1 MPRPILPSGRRPAA
15 LAAAPQPARTP
26 AAAAARAPTAAAGAA
41 ARAAARDPADRQ
53 AADDAAGGAPPP
65 GARLDGRRAHV
76 LDRAAEYVRLADH
89 GLTVSAIARRR
100 RKSKGHVSI
109 LLRLGRALAD
119 LPADERAALRHPRVT
134 WRLVQGLVR
143 ADVDAASL
151 RRQLRAALGG
161 FSTHNVDRRRQ
172 ARRAR
177 DAAPTGAAAAPGVAW
192 GWDAAWFGQ
201 DPTGYAAAHLAHLVH
216 LHEAVTA
223 RAEQAVR
230 ARALADLDAGQSL
243 RGLQRRL
250 AQLANAAGAEPGPGA
265 ERDALHALATVG
277 RALDAAR
284 REVAG
289 LAAAT
294 GAPPEPAASSRPR
307 WRAAVPATPAVPAP
321 RRDAPAPVDDV
332 TADDLD
338 ADLADA

>member
-1 MPRPILPSGRRPAA
+1 
-15 LAAAPQPARTP
+15 
-26 AAAAARAPTAAAGAA
+26 
-41 ARAAARDPADRQ
+41 
-53 AADDAAGGAPPP
+53 
-65 GARLDGRRAHV
+65 V

-109 LLRLGRALAD
+109 LLRLGRALAG

-161 FSTHNVDRRRQ
+161 FSTHNRDRRRQ
-172 ARRAR
+172 TARAR
-177 DAAPTGAAAAPGVAW
+177 AGVAPAAPAPGVAW
-192 GWDAAWFGQ
+192 GWDAAWFGR
-201 DPTGYAAAHLAHLVH
+201 DPAGYAAAHLAHLVH
-216 LHEAVTA
+216 LHEAVAA
-223 RAEQAVR
+223 RARQAVH
-230 ARALADLDAGQSL
+230 ARALAGLDAGQSL

-250 AQLANAAGAEPGPGA
+250 AELASAAGAEPGAGAGA
-265 ERDALHALATVG
+265 ERDALATFAAVG

-284 REVAG
+284 REAAA
-289 LAAAT
+289 LAAAADT
-294 GAPPEPAASSRPR
+294 PSHAPPDAAPAPLEPAA
-307 WRAAVPATPAVPAP
+307 WRAAPAVPSAAA
-321 RRDAPAPVDDV
+321 RGGAADAV

-338 ADLADA
+338 ADLDDA